1 MCIRDRLSPIEMW
14 IPAKFGSHRKCG
26 ELVITVQIFSCG
38 LQHIGETNMAVV
50 GTTSI
55 VENPPKEYAPMEYV
69 GINGRVGPDHL
80 KRRMG

>member
-1 MCIRDRLSPIEMW
+1 MW
-14 IPAKFGSHRKCG
+14 IPAKLRRDRKSG
-26 ELVITVQIFSCG
+26 ELVILVQIFCCG
-38 LQHIGETNMAVV
+38 LQQIDESNMAIV

-55 VENPPKEYAPMEYV
+55 VDNPPKEYAPMEYV